1 MAARLMILL
10 TLVAT
15 TAVAAP
21 TLEGP
26 ASAGVGSTVDV
37 KVAGSTNERD
47 FVTIVPKGS
56 REGTYGGYQYVKA
69 AALKLKAP
77 VKPGE
82 YEVRLLGADTPYPTL
97 ASRPIRID
105 EVKATLE
112 GPDRVDAGAKFQ
124 VKWSGPGQPTRLRRD
139 RRRQAEVHHLC
150 LHECR

>member
-1 MAARLMILL
+1 MAARLTILL

-15 TAVAAP
+15 AAMAAA

-26 ASAGVGSTVDV
+26 TSAGVGSTVDV

-56 REGTYGGYQYVKA
+56 RQGTDGGYQYV

-82 YEVRLLGADTPYPTL
+82 YEIRLLSADAPYPTL
-97 ASRPIRID
+97 DCVADSRRD
-105 EVKATLE
+105 AVC
-112 GPDRVDAGAKFQ
+112 DAGVRTGGGFL
-124 VKWSGPGQPTRLRRD
+124 PD
-139 RRRQAEVHHLC
+139 
-150 LHECR
+150 